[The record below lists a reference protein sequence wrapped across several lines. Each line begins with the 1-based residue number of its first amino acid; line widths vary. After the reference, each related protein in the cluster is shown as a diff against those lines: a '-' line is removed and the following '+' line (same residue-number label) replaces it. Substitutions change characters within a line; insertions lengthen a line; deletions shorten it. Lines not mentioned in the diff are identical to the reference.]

1 MCAVI
6 RAKLDLVVYLI
17 DTTTGRIVGTR
28 DVEFFSGLQR
38 LRPESRGD
46 GTYVFLNTGREDHP
60 MRIRVKGYDDYEVD
74 IRYSELDQRVP
85 AHTAFLMP
93 SENVLVGGQVISF
106 SGTVSG
112 LKSLEGIRLDR
123 EAHYSFASYKER
135 DLTVGLLSE
144 EKSVPLFSNIWYGFV
159 NAGKDKYEKVEIK
172 SAVSE
177 NKVRIGSPLQ
187 TEIEKGAGLYRI
199 TFGKVSEKGRYIFR
213 VRDDTSGSLPVL
225 FRYVREGN
233 EPEFKL
239 IELRD
244 AKKKVNLA

>member
-38 LRPESRGD
+38 LRPESRGE
-46 GTYVFLNTGREDHP
+46 GIYVFLNTGREDHP
-60 MRIRVKGYDDYEVD
+60 MRIRVKGYDDYDVD
-74 IRYSELDQRVP
+74 IRYSELDPRVP

-93 SENVLVGGQVISF
+93 SENVRVGGQVISF

-123 EAHYSFASYKER
+123 EARHTFSSYKER
-135 DLTVGLLSE
+135 DLTVALLSE

-159 NAGKDKYEKVEIK
+159 NSNKDSYEKVEIQ

-177 NKVRIGSPLQ
+177 NKVKIGSPLQ

-199 TFGKVSEKGRYIFR
+199 IFGKVTGKGKYIFR
-213 VRDDTSGSLPVL
+213 VRDDTSGEMPVL
-225 FRYVREGN
+225 FRYEKEGS
-233 EPEFKL
+233 EPAFKL
-239 IELRD
+239 IDLRN
-244 AKKKVNLA
+244 AKKKLDLA